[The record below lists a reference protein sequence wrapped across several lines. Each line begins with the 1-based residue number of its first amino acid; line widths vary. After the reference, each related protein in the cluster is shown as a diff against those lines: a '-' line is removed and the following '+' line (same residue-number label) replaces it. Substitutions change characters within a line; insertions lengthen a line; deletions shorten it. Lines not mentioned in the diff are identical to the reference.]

1 MLDCEFLNPV
11 NYNGEFPTST
21 DLWEFSKVSCSSTN
35 ETLITS
41 SGSENFIIDNSINY
55 GQILIILFL
64 ILAIVFDLTI
74 FIRDFVKNRKLE
86 RL

>member
-1 MLDCEFLNPV
+1 MLDCDFLSPV
-11 NYNGEFPTST
+11 NYNGEFPTSS
-21 DLWEFSKVSCSSTN
+21 EFWNFSEVVCSSTN
-35 ETLITS
+35 ETLIA

-64 ILAIVFDLTI
+64 ILGIVFNLTI